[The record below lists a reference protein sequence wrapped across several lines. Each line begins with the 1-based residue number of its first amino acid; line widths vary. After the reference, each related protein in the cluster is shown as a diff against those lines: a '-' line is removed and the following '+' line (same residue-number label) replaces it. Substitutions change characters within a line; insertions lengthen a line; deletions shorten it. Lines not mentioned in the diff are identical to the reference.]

1 MVGWLYPCGADCDIA
16 VVVFDKD
23 GTLLDFNATWLPAFR
38 EAAERVAL
46 EAREKD
52 LAPALLKAGGWLEE
66 AEGPRI
72 TPDGLFYHATN
83 LEIAQAWIDTQP
95 IVANHFANDVTAL
108 MTLLESTLKECT
120 VRDAAPLGP
129 AEDVLRELRAAGLHL
144 AVVTNDSEAIARAQL
159 ARLGWTDY
167 FGSIIGFDSGFGGKP
182 GGGGIRAAI
191 EAAGLRPQQAIMVGD
206 SESDLVAGQVAGCA
220 FTVAIH
226 PDAKPLPIG
235 LATAACRMPTIAGL
249 PEALATAG
257 HRALRASRRAPDEV
271 AQTPWL
277 SEAAA
282 LPTPAECMQA
292 QVEAKAA
299 VAAAAVVDKA
309 VVALVDDMREP

>member
-46 EAREKD
+46 EAGEKD

-72 TPDGLFYHATN
+72 TPDGLFHHATN

-144 AVVTNDSEAIARAQL
+144 AVVD
-159 ARLGWTDY
+159 
-167 FGSIIGFDSGFGGKP
+167 
-182 GGGGIRAAI
+182 
-191 EAAGLRPQQAIMVGD
+191 GD
-206 SESDLVAGQVAGCA
+206 VV
-220 FTVAIH
+220 
-226 PDAKPLPIG
+226 
-235 LATAACRMPTIAGL
+235 
-249 PEALATAG
+249 
-257 HRALRASRRAPDEV
+257 
-271 AQTPWL
+271 
-277 SEAAA
+277 
-282 LPTPAECMQA
+282 
-292 QVEAKAA
+292 VE
-299 VAAAAVVDKA
+299 
-309 VVALVDDMREP
+309 LT